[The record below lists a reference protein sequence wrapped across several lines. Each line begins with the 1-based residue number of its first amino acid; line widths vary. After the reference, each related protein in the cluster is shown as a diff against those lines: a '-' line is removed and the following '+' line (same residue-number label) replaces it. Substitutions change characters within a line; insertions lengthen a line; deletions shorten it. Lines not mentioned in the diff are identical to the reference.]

1 MKLFR
6 RRAFTLVEMLA
17 VIAIIG
23 ILAGLVFPA
32 IQGARE
38 KAKMAKC
45 ANNLKQFG
53 HAIDL
58 YKIEEGDYPDF
69 LSNLYPSYVSSK
81 EMYLCP
87 SDYCTQ
93 GPSDHR
99 GADGGMPWWL
109 PDKAR
114 NRVEEFRDTDDTKSN
129 KTPEAIARRNS
140 DEAKQ
145 MGSIIDYCSYLYEFC
160 GVACIWSG
168 GDTWKEAR
176 KKQMS
181 GPSRVPGPIPLIGCF
196 WHQKR
201 KGDTDEYAKGTRHAI
216 SISAKER
223 NIYYTDVRADRWW

>member
-6 RRAFTLVEMLA
+6 KKAFTLVEMLA

-23 ILAGLVFPA
+23 LLAGLIFPA
-32 IQGARE
+32 IQRARE

-58 YKIEEGDYPDF
+58 FKIEEGDYPDF
-69 LSNLYPSYVSSK
+69 LSNLYPSYVSSN

-109 PDKAR
+109 PDQGR
-114 NRVEEFRDTDDTKSN
+114 NKVEEFKYTDDTKSN
-129 KTPEAIARRNS
+129 TRWLALRNS
-140 DEAKQ
+140 KEGK
-145 MGSIIDYCSYLYEFC
+145 IDYCSYLYEFC
-160 GVACIWSG
+160 GASCVWDQG
-168 GDTWKEAR
+168 YTWKEAR

-181 GPSRVPGPIPLIGCF
+181 GPSRVSGPIPLVGCF
-196 WHQKR
+196 WHQR
-201 KGDTDEYAKGTRHAI
+201 RRGDTDEYEKGTSHVLN
-216 SISAKER
+216 ISAKER
-223 NIYYTDVRADRWW
+223 NIYYTDARPDRWW